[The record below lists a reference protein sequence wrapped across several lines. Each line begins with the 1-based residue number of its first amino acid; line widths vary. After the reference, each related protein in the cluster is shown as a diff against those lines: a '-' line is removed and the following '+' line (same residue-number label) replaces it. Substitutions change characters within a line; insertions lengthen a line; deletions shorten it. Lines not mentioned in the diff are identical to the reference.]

1 MPPQA
6 AAHPGRGRWGTRIL
20 VIVRRIVATSIASAL
35 ALAGVCAHAQTVPPA
50 QGVAQVPKEASPE
63 PAPAFRGR
71 ASEPGVQRAVIED
84 DRVRI
89 EELRVRGQ
97 VRRLVVQPKVE
108 GVRAYEIEPPDPGR
122 DTTAAR
128 GGSGQRVWRVF
139 GF

>member
-1 MPPQA
+1 V
-6 AAHPGRGRWGTRIL
+6 H
-20 VIVRRIVATSIASAL
+20 RIVATSITSAI
-35 ALAGVCAHAQTVPPA
+35 ALAGACTHAQTVRSTE
-50 QGVAQVPKEASPE
+50 GVAQDAKETSLLAAPGS
-63 PAPAFRGR
+63 APAVRDR
-71 ASEPGVQRAVIED
+71 ASEPSVQRALIED

-128 GGSGQRVWRVF
+128 GGSGQRVWRVL